1 MRTEHWPL
9 AGLRVRTPR
18 LELRYPTDETLAE
31 LVDVAASGVHDP
43 AEMPFLTAWTDRP
56 PGEFERGFL
65 QYHWGRRAEWAVADW
80 ELELAVMVDDRA
92 VGVQGVLAKD
102 FPVAREVGTGSW
114 LGQPWQGQGI
124 GREMRAAVLQLAF
137 DGLGAEQATTGAFA
151 DNHASLAVTRALG
164 YQPDGELWR
173 VRRGQRVRECRFRMS
188 RDAWLPRRRTDIEIR
203 GLAACHDMFGVAV
216 PG

>member
-18 LELRYPTDETLAE
+18 LELAYPTDELLAQ
-31 LVDVAASGVHDP
+31 LVDVAAGGVHDR

-65 QYHWGRRAEWAVADW
+65 QYHWGRRAEWSVEDW
-80 ELELAVMVDDRA
+80 ELELAVVVAGRA
-92 VGVQGVLAKD
+92 VGVQGMLAKS
-102 FPVAREVGTGSW
+102 FPVVLEVGTGSW
-114 LGQPWQGQGI
+114 LGQSWQGAGI
-124 GREMRAAVLQLAF
+124 GREMRAAVLHLAF
-137 DGLGAEQATTGAFA
+137 DGLGAEQATTGAFE

-164 YQPDGELWR
+164 YRPDGEVWR
-173 VRRGQRVRECRFRMS
+173 SRRGQRVRECRFRMS
-188 RDAWLPRRRTDIEIR
+188 RADWLRHRRTDIELV
-203 GLAACHDMFGVAV
+203 GLAACREMFGLS